1 MSDMVKG
8 TLQGILKKPY
18 NGKTMYSIKVNDTA
32 YGCGALEPKFA
43 EGDVLEFPIA
53 QNAKGYWTV
62 KVNEIKKIGRISEA
76 EMQSDKA
83 EKTAFE
89 KRKQESI
96 EYQAAGRRAVE
107 TIVGRPEVFKFN
119 TIDEYFYW
127 VRQVANYHYALIQ
140 SKGEAGIDVLP
151 PVSVPT
157 SNSSNSKLPSTK
169 RIPAVKPTSKTAE
182 QIDPNEGDEEADE
195 SPY

>member
-1 MSDMVKG
+1 
-8 TLQGILKKPY
+8 
-18 NGKTMYSIKVNDTA
+18 
-32 YGCGALEPKFA
+32 
-43 EGDVLEFPIA
+43 
-53 QNAKGYWTV
+53 
-62 KVNEIKKIGRISEA
+62 
-76 EMQSDKA
+76 MQSDKA

-182 QIDPNEGDEEADE
+182 QIDPNNVAYRDWETDRKSTRLNSSHRSLSRMPSSA
-195 SPY
+195 